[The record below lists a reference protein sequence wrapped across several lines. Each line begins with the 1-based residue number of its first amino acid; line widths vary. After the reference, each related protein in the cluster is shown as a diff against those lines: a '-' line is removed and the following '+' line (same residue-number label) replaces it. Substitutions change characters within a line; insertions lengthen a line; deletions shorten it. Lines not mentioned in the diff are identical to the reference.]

1 MTTSMSYR
9 RYLRMAMPMAMGRL
23 NGATV
28 QATFPSR
35 DERLRLAMSM
45 TSGAITPT

>member
-1 MTTSMSYR
+1 MTDVDVVQAV
-9 RYLRMAMPMAMGRL
+9 LEDGDADGDGEAEC
-23 NGATV
+23 ATV